1 MERHFINLGIIILAE
16 SEVEMITDGML
27 FFFGI
32 IVAFG
37 GLIIYLQMQILDYM
51 TDVTEAIDDF
61 IEIIGD
67 ESENIRFVSPRKKMW
82 VHED

>member
-1 MERHFINLGIIILAE
+1 
-16 SEVEMITDGML
+16 MITDGML

-51 TDVTEAIDDF
+51 TDVTEAIDD
-61 IEIIGD
+61 IIDCMG
-67 ESENIRFVSPRKKMW
+67 EEGERIRFVSPRKRMYI
-82 VHED
+82 HED